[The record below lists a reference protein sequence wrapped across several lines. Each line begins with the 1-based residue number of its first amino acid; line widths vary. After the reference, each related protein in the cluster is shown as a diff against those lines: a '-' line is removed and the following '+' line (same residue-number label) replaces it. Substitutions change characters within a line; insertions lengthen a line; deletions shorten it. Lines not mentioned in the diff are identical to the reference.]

1 MSHQA
6 GPENQPNG
14 AMKSASDALAESV
27 RASMAYFPR
36 GEFLMTAGFEDERS
50 GIRVLTANQCSVEP
64 VLLAVS
70 AQKGHSIEPLIRDSR
85 HFALCV
91 VDPEDRLLN
100 QKFPQGGEPAGGGD
114 PFDSI
119 PHERL
124 VSSSPIPTRCIA
136 AFDCEVVRHFDL
148 EADHEIYVG
157 QILALR
163 VYRDLPSSQD

>member
-6 GPENQPNG
+6 GNENQPSDT
-14 AMKSASDALAESV
+14 ASTASDALAESV
-27 RASMAYFPR
+27 RASMAYFPL
-36 GEFLMTAGFEDERS
+36 GSFLMTAGFEGERS
-50 GIRVLTANQCSVEP
+50 GIRVLTACQCSAEP
-64 VLLAVS
+64 ILIAVA

-91 VDPEDRLLN
+91 VDPDDRLLN
-100 QKFPQGGEPAGGGD
+100 QKFPPGSEPVGGGD

-119 PHERL
+119 PHEQL
-124 VSSSPIPTRCIA
+124 DSSAPIPTRSIA

-157 QILALR
+157 HILALR
-163 VYRDLPSSQD
+163 VYRDLPSSPD